1 MTSSTP
7 PAGESGR
14 DTWTRAHDLALVYVA
29 LAYGT
34 DSELSDTELATITDA
49 LSDWRDDFSVDEV
62 QELMMEALTV
72 YLESESEEEVRDS
85 VRALK
90 SGLSRSEKQQALR
103 DIVRIAEADG
113 VMLNSE
119 RSLIRALSQE
129 WGLKVDAEGL
139 LNRTEVVDEV
149 SDAWSLLHDIG
160 LVYLV
165 VAHSTDN
172 ELSGNEIRALLSR
185 LSDWR
190 EGMTQDD
197 ARTIV
202 RAALERY
209 AAGPDTELLQR
220 VVLSIR
226 RNLPVIQRLAVLDD
240 LVYIAEADGRINDNE
255 ANMIGTL
262 ANAWGLGIRLNGR
275 AAAQDSPE

>member
-7 PAGESGR
+7 AAGESRR

-49 LSDWRDDFSVDEV
+49 LSDWRDEFSVDEV

-72 YLESESEEEVRDS
+72 YVEAESEEEVRDS

-90 SGLSRSEKQQALR
+90 NGLNRSEKQQALK

-119 RSLIRALSQE
+119 RSLIAALSQE
-129 WGLKVDAEGL
+129 WGLKTDAEGL
-139 LNRTEVVDEV
+139 LNDSPVDHEV
-149 SDAWSLLHDIG
+149 SEDWSLLHDVG

-172 ELSGNEIRALLSR
+172 ELSGNEIKALLSR
-185 LSDWR
+185 LADWR
-190 EGMTQDD
+190 EGMTEED
-197 ARTIV
+197 ARSIV
-202 RAALERY
+202 RTALERY
-209 AAGPDTELLQR
+209 AEGPDTELLQR

-226 RNLPVIQRLAVLDD
+226 QNLPVIQRLAVLDD
-240 LVYIAEADGRINDNE
+240 LVYIAEADGQINDNE

-275 AAAQDSPE
+275 ADQTSPE

>member
-7 PAGESGR
+7 AAGESRR

-49 LSDWRDDFSVDEV
+49 LSDWRDEFSVDEV

-72 YLESESEEEVRDS
+72 YVEAESEEEVRDS

-90 SGLSRSEKQQALR
+90 NGLNRSEKQQALK

-119 RSLIRALSQE
+119 RSLITALSQE
-129 WGLKVDAEGL
+129 WGLKTDAEGL
-139 LNRTEVVDEV
+139 LNDSPVDHEV
-149 SDAWSLLHDIG
+149 SEDWSLLHDVG

-172 ELSGNEIRALLSR
+172 ELSGNEIKALLSR
-185 LSDWR
+185 LADWR
-190 EGMTQDD
+190 EGMTEED
-197 ARTIV
+197 ARSIV
-202 RAALERY
+202 RTALERY
-209 AAGPDTELLQR
+209 AEGPDTELLQR

-226 RNLPVIQRLAVLDD
+226 QNLPVIQRLAVLDD
-240 LVYIAEADGRINDNE
+240 LVYIAEADGQINDNE

-275 AAAQDSPE
+275 ADQTSPE